1 MSRNSS
7 IAKLL
12 RIVGIVL
19 MGITAAFT
27 LMGGAGTT
35 CVALAAEKFGEK
47 MAPIAPYKWLY
58 ILFVLV
64 TVAIGVM
71 GVRSVVLLIKGR
83 ANAYRY
89 TLIALVLGILVGVI
103 HMAVSRSLRGS
114 SMPVDGVVYITVL
127 TLLVFLLFRIPFIW
141 QGVNYEKPSSDPDL
155 PRNAAA
161 IVLLLSS
168 ALTLTVQYWAG
179 PTHMFDGV
187 NYADA
192 WHTQLTL
199 LGWAFCLLG
208 VGLLAASP
216 LKRLLRGT
224 SASPHKTD
232 TKLVSS

>member
-1 MSRNSS
+1 MSRDGVL
-7 IAKLL
+7 AKIL

-19 MGITAAFT
+19 MGITAVFT

-47 MAPIAPYKWLY
+47 MALLAPYQWLY

-64 TVAIGVM
+64 TLAIGVM
-71 GVRSVVLLIKGR
+71 GIRAVILLIKGR
-83 ANAYRY
+83 SNAYRF
-89 TLIALVLGILVGVI
+89 TLITLVSGIVVGVI

-114 SMPVDGVVYITVL
+114 SMPVDGVVYMTIL
-127 TLLVFLLFRIPFIW
+127 TLVVFLIYRIPAIW
-141 QGVNYEKPSSDPDL
+141 QGVNFEKPSPAQDL

-161 IVLLLSS
+161 ITLLFACL
-168 ALTLTVQYWAG
+168 LTLTVQDWAG

-199 LGWAFCLLG
+199 LGWMLG
-208 VGLLAASP
+208 LVGFGLLFAPSMKKLAQRMIASRRDV
-216 LKRLLRGT
+216 LKRT
-224 SASPHKTD
+224 AS
-232 TKLVSS
+232 L